1 MPHDLNKRRA
11 IASLM
16 VKTHFREPW
25 QWRLEVDG
33 YPYDDFDLF
42 VREVAYG
49 PIEIETE
56 QVKAGVTTLT
66 FPSGA
71 QPVTVSMTVR
81 DHVDQRVSNWFSQR
95 VAKMVNSDGTVNL
108 PVDYLLKIRRFAI
121 DHENKE
127 TRKEVWEVLPTQM
140 GDITESKDGEGL
152 LEFPITFIQFRST

>member
-33 YPYDDFDLF
+33 YPHDDFDLF

-56 QVKAGVTTLT
+56 QVKAG
-66 FPSGA
+66 
-71 QPVTVSMTVR
+71 R
-81 DHVDQRVSNWFSQR
+81 DHLDLSL
-95 VAKMVNSDGTVNL
+95 G
-108 PVDYLLKIRRFAI
+108 
-121 DHENKE
+121 
-127 TRKEVWEVLPTQM
+127 LPT
-140 GDITESKDGEGL
+140 GNHLHD
-152 LEFPITFIQFRST
+152 RSGSC

>member
-1 MPHDLNKRRA
+1 
-11 IASLM
+11 
-16 VKTHFREPW
+16 
-25 QWRLEVDG
+25 
-33 YPYDDFDLF
+33 
-42 VREVAYG
+42 
-49 PIEIETE
+49 
-56 QVKAGVTTLT
+56 
-66 FPSGA
+66 
-71 QPVTVSMTVR
+71 MTVR

-121 DHENKE
+121 DSENKE